1 MCNAIR
7 VIMELERQQY
17 VETILRNLK
26 GTIKTDVDS
35 ALEKSI
41 THYLDSALVQL
52 KQIYK
57 MGKSWNRFSVLP
69 SENVKDIVQIWES
82 IKPEIL
88 DGIIKSLKDY
98 KSRKMTKEIKAAS
111 AQAVI
116 AEAMKEAG
124 LKHKFI
130 AQVHRAKVMVLI
142 GGNSSLTFHVLY
154 SKLMQDLPR
163 IIESVKIISD
173 QVDRIGSK
181 VVFNK
186 AYASDNWI

>member
-1 MCNAIR
+1 MFSWN
-7 VIMELERQQY
+7 VLM
-17 VETILRNLK
+17 
-26 GTIKTDVDS
+26 
-35 ALEKSI
+35 
-41 THYLDSALVQL
+41 
-52 KQIYK
+52 
-57 MGKSWNRFSVLP
+57 WNRFSIWP
-69 SENVKDIVQIWES
+69 SENVKDVVQIWES

-88 DGIIKSLKDY
+88 DGIVNCLKGC

-130 AQVHRAKVMVLI
+130 AQVHRAKVIVLI

-163 IIESVKIISD
+163 IIESVKIIND
-173 QVDRIGSK
+173 QVESIGSK

-186 AYASDNWI
+186 AYACDSWI